1 MRKISSIIMGG
12 ALAVALAVGALVA
25 APSAAYAALAGAGG
39 GGAESGG
46 ESVDLYRLYNP
57 YTGEHFYTPDT
68 NERDSLVKVGWKYE
82 GVGWSAVTDEGDPVY
97 RLYNPYAPGGDHHY
111 TIDKNEYDEL
121 QKLGWKG
128 EGSSWESVTA
138 HDMMGYR
145 VYRLYNPNA
154 ATGAHHYTTDADE
167 AKALAAAGW
176 KDEGTGW
183 FASGQR
189 RFLLDGTQPEPVENA
204 RVFLGV
210 PNDPSI
216 TYSVLTMYHYG
227 ISHIASAP
235 TDGLGELTA
244 VTFYINFWSDAREQ
258 NASVYM
264 NQDGTVYTGASAS
277 KWNGDIVSWSEDGT
291 MSVFNPSAS

>member
-1 MRKISSIIMGG
+1 MRKISNVIMGG

-183 FASGQR
+183 LACGPR
-189 RFLLDGTQPEPVENA
+189 RFLLDGTQSELVENA

-210 PNDPSI
+210 PENSSI
-216 TYSVLTMYHYG
+216 TYYTKTWYHYG
-227 ISHIASAP
+227 SNTSGTSLI
-235 TDGLGELTA
+235 DGAGDPTA
-244 VTFYINFWSDAREQ
+244 VTVNVYFRSDSGEQ
-258 NASVYM
+258 RASVDM
-264 NQDGTVYTGASAS
+264 NQDGTVYTSSSAT
-277 KWNGDIVSWSEDGT
+277 KWNGETVYWSEDGT
-291 MSVFNPSAS
+291 MHVY